1 MRHPWLVLLAL
12 VASCGPDPEPPACH
26 GGPDFSV
33 LITAPNGPLP
43 LETVVKLYYGGRAPE
58 DPEVLTIAD
67 PKTPQALFCYV
78 SDKHGAYDAKGPAL
92 GSKSSA
98 TAQSTGGAGGE
109 AGAGGVNDG
118 TIPALVCNLYTDGSA
133 RLEVV
138 TAYYDIARLELALKK
153 GVCTVESSITL
164 ESTDASM

>member
-1 MRHPWLVLLAL
+1 MRHSWLALLAL
-12 VASCGPDPEPPACH
+12 VASCGPDPEPSECH

-43 LETVVKLYYGGRAPE
+43 AETVVKLYYGGRPPE
-58 DPEVLTIAD
+58 DPEVLTVAEPQT
-67 PKTPQALFCYV
+67 PKALFCYV
-78 SDKHGAYDAKGPAL
+78 SDKNGVYDAKGPAL
-92 GSKSSA
+92 GSKS
-98 TAQSTGGAGGE
+98 TAAGHSTGGAGGE
-109 AGAGGVNDG
+109 AGAGGVAEG

-138 TAYYDIARLELALKK
+138 TASYDLARLELALKK
-153 GVCTVESSITL
+153 GVCTVQSSITL